1 MGIPAVPTEA
11 SNENFSVCASLLKS
25 MQRWTCL
32 TWATTVPFPLCRRHL
47 FFKYQVAEF
56 LWILDHLVLICFEL
70 PNRMPRLDALH
81 TWILVAVLGHYR
93 IWLFLRINLTRCAA
107 VLGSGIPFAEACHDG
122 RLLKGDQ
129 PQKAIMASFTAG
141 KNHVASQT
149 TWRHFLHQSRWAR
162 REQGRTCILPAIFW
176 FVPPLEVSLRLMN
189 GRQEG
194 VSECL
199 SEAEYYNTMCIRVIR
214 LGDRNFEMDRNADQ
228 WRPET

>member
-1 MGIPAVPTEA
+1 
-11 SNENFSVCASLLKS
+11 
-25 MQRWTCL
+25 
-32 TWATTVPFPLCRRHL
+32 
-47 FFKYQVAEF
+47 
-56 LWILDHLVLICFEL
+56 
-70 PNRMPRLDALH
+70 MPRLDALH
-81 TWILVAVLGHYR
+81 TRTWILVAVLGHYR
-93 IWLFLRINLTRCAA
+93 IWQFLRINLTRCAA
-107 VLGSGIPFAEACHDG
+107 VLGSEIPFAEACHDG

-162 REQGRTCILPAIFW
+162 REQGRTCILPARFW

-214 LGDRNFEMDRNADQ
+214 LGDKNFEMDRNADL